1 MSIASFG
8 VCACVGFGVGNI
20 PNTRGGVSSQMAQ
33 ITNTI
38 DQRKINLL
46 EAEIKQLT
54 TIRNNLSASRCG
66 TLTTS

>member
-1 MSIASFG
+1 
-8 VCACVGFGVGNI
+8 
-20 PNTRGGVSSQMAQ
+20 MAQ

-38 DQRKINLL
+38 DQRKIDLL